1 MIVLLTNC
9 YTYYY
14 SILASSP
21 RSLPLPPEAGAVGD
35 RLRQLTAA
43 MTMLMFLFLV
53 LAILLPE
60 LVVATSLS
68 SASGNSWM
76 ISSLSLSGSSPIS
89 SSTERRNA
97 FVFSMLKRRGR
108 WTRGGSDNDDDAA
121 ASTEKR
127 KKDRPVVVSTSTILD
142 DKMIINGDVK
152 INRCISGNGSGLL
165 NRNGDRGIPVE
176 TNQMQHDPAD
186 ADSVSIPYYAIQSQQ
201 HEMSKIDQADLEENY
216 DDNYSLRTGNK
227 VKHRQHDHLKVEESS
242 SSMWAKRNARSISEG
257 VRFKSQ
263 LREGLEEKGKLH
275 REQLLSNLL
284 DGVVGGGTTTITS
297 MTTTK
302 GAAGGKEE
310 EEDNNPIQR
319 WWMSVVNRRGN
330 DVNCD
335 REMEPTECRLKK
347 NVASSV
353 DNVIVPVTNSSLAA
367 DDLGLIVNTNNH
379 KEQKNNGNFAARIIS
394 GLIMALAEEV
404 EGLDVKVDADANTPL
419 WNKTVH
425 SIKIYFSRLG
435 FRQLRMGGFV
445 SSEFDS
451 SSSATFKHGGKSNPT
466 TADEAFETM
475 DVDKSGAL
483 DENELAQALKMA
495 AMIGGNNFVMRS
507 KETLT
512 ELASR
517 LVRLYDADGDG
528 VVDRDEYQAMVQ
540 DMASLREA
548 RIREE
553 LNEQKR
559 DTTATSLRH
568 DGEGEKKKGGWFF
581 SSLFGEN
588 IDGESTNST
597 AAQTK
602 EAAAESNVDNNIID
616 VTSSEEF
623 WGSMDYGEGSI
634 VLEGL
639 KLDLRRLFFGFL
651 PGVKRVRGFRFHCRI
666 FHSFSSWTLTHFHVL
681 DYLYADT
688 ARRAS
693 YIETIYSH
701 DYGIVQQRRYH
712 GLISSRRWVT
722 APRCSSAEEKST
734 RYTRFIRW
742 GGVLWSNM
750 ETL

>member
-1 MIVLLTNC
+1 MIVLLTNY

-21 RSLPLPPEAGAVGD
+21 RSLPLPPEAGAIGD

-53 LAILLPE
+53 LAVLLPE

-68 SASGNSWM
+68 NASGSSWM
-76 ISSLSLSGSSPIS
+76 ISSLSLSGSPPIS
-89 SSTERRNA
+89 SSIERRNA

-142 DKMIINGDVK
+142 DKIINGDVK

-176 TNQMQHDPAD
+176 TNQMQHDPADAD

-227 VKHRQHDHLKVEESS
+227 VKHRQRDNLKVEESS

-297 MTTTK
+297 TTTTK
-302 GAAGGKEE
+302 GAAGEKGEE
-310 EEDNNPIQR
+310 DDNNPIQR
-319 WWMSVVNRRGN
+319 WWMSVVNRRGK

-335 REMEPTECRLKK
+335 REMEPTEGRLKK

-367 DDLGLIVNTNNH
+367 DDLGLIVNTNND

-435 FRQLRMGGFV
+435 FRQLRMGGFF

-451 SSSATFKHGGKSNPT
+451 SSSATFKHGGKSSPT

-568 DGEGEKKKGGWFF
+568 DGEGEKKKVGWL
-581 SSLFGEN
+581 SSLFGED
-588 IDGESTNST
+588 IDGESTSNPT

-602 EAAAESNVDNNIID
+602 EAAAGSNVDNNIID

-651 PGVKRVRGFRFHCRI
+651 PGVKRVRDFRFHCRI
-666 FHSFSSWTLTHFHVL
+666 FHSFSSFSRFGLFV
-681 DYLYADT
+681 
-688 ARRAS
+688 
-693 YIETIYSH
+693 
-701 DYGIVQQRRYH
+701 RRYCPE
-712 GLISSRRWVT
+712 GLL
-722 APRCSSAEEKST
+722 
-734 RYTRFIRW
+734 Y
-742 GGVLWSNM
+742 
-750 ETL
+750 